1 MHYQRVQR
9 VVKECL
15 IKSTLKFLCTLS
27 ALPQLNYS
35 STFLL
40 NNQLVAAKKPAEIS
54 RVIITV
60 TKWTGIG
67 WIFTKASYWED
78 ISLRSMYCTRSHLVL
93 KYEPNAMILS
103 KIKINRMIATI
114 WAAIFFL
121 IKERVRA
128 LTNIKAVPTS
138 KNNETN
144 SKTP

>member
-54 RVIITV
+54 MVIIIV
-60 TKWTGIG
+60 TK
-67 WIFTKASYWED
+67 
-78 ISLRSMYCTRSHLVL
+78 
-93 KYEPNAMILS
+93 
-103 KIKINRMIATI
+103 
-114 WAAIFFL
+114 
-121 IKERVRA
+121 
-128 LTNIKAVPTS
+128 
-138 KNNETN
+138 
-144 SKTP
+144 